1 MKLSDKYYTGREVQR
16 LLGITEPR
24 LRTLVANKQ
33 LTKQFPPGRKTAV
46 YLKAE
51 VHAFA
56 EKWEAFLLAKEPI
69 KTKFAV
75 AKPEDMQSE
84 YDFAQRVYGTNITV
98 EQRQAWL
105 AKNPEF
111 DYIVKRENE
120 VVAYLTLLP
129 LKHDAIEA
137 FMDGKIR
144 GKDITPDD
152 IETFEPNKSI
162 ECIIIGVATDP
173 DVSETTRTHYM
184 LVLIRGITQEL
195 KKLGTR
201 GVTITKVH
209 GTSESPTGIAMAL
222 HLGMDEIKP
231 RLGKRLRFI
240 LDIEKS
246 ESFLLKGYK
255 AELAKW
261 KKNQEEQTKSNHKNR
276 LSPS

>member
-69 KTKFAV
+69 QTSFAV

-84 YDFAQRVYGTNITV
+84 YEFAQRVYGTSITV

-111 DYIVKRENE
+111 DFIVKRDNE

-129 LKHDAIEA
+129 LKHDVVEA
-137 FMDGKIR
+137 FMEGKIR
-144 GKDITPDD
+144 GKNITPDD
-152 IETFEPNKSI
+152 VETFEPNKPI
-162 ECIIIGVATDP
+162 ECIIMGTATDP
-173 DVSETTRTHYM
+173 DVSETTRTYYM
-184 LVLIRGITQEL
+184 LVLIRGIMQEL
-195 KKLGTR
+195 KKLGAR
-201 GVTITKVH
+201 GVTITKVY

-231 RLGKRLRFI
+231 RLGKRLKFV
-240 LDIEKS
+240 LDVDQS
-246 ESFLLKGYK
+246 ESFLLKDYK
-255 AELAKW
+255 TELAKW
-261 KKNQEEQTKSNHKNR
+261 KKNQEKQTKPTGNNAV
-276 LSPS
+276 